1 MNPSLVKQKFCFCRP
16 DFNQL
21 RQVVLWFYYT
31 VLVQYIMKIVNMPS
45 LTGHSTKMTKVV
57 NDYGNLF
64 STLKAAYEHSFK
76 GIVSRESYDVV

>member
-1 MNPSLVKQKFCFCRP
+1 
-16 DFNQL
+16 
-21 RQVVLWFYYT
+21 
-31 VLVQYIMKIVNMPS
+31 MPS

-76 GIVSRESYDVV
+76 GIVSRESYDVVWSVALGLNYGPRTTVVVFAILWQRD

>member
-1 MNPSLVKQKFCFCRP
+1 
-16 DFNQL
+16 
-21 RQVVLWFYYT
+21 
-31 VLVQYIMKIVNMPS
+31 MKIVNMPS